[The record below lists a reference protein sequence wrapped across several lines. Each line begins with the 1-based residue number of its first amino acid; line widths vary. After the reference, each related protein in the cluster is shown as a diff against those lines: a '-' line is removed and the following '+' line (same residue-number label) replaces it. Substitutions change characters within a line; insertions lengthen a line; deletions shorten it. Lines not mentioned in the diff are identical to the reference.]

1 MHDAFTLGCFKKG
14 RYLYLEA
21 VSYYTARSTRVGF
34 SIRGIKFLIVLSASP
49 SHLFFFSH
57 HIIFKSGH
65 KMFLSSM
72 EKERRKTLLGKSN
85 TVGKNPVNQN
95 LFRELNFGLY
105 NATMSLQIN
114 TALSSHAGQKEH

>member
-1 MHDAFTLGCFKKG
+1 
-14 RYLYLEA
+14 
-21 VSYYTARSTRVGF
+21 
-34 SIRGIKFLIVLSASP
+34 
-49 SHLFFFSH
+49 
-57 HIIFKSGH
+57 
-65 KMFLSSM
+65 MFLSSM

-105 NATMSLQIN
+105 KATMSLQIN